1 MNETRQHHA
10 YQRGVRMASLWK
22 RFKGTIFRCDS
33 YWISKARKYNLPTW
47 LGHVPITCLVAIS
60 AVSCLTGGLL
70 VGAIILFVW
79 SFLLLPSVMEFL
91 RPTVNVKVT
100 NWEEKSH
107 TYNYGSNG
115 SNGSDGSTG
124 S

>member
-10 YQRGVRMASLWK
+10 YQRGVRMANQWK
-22 RFKGTIFRCDS
+22 RLNGTILRWDS
-33 YWISKARKYNLPTW
+33 FWVSKARKYNLPTW
-47 LGHVPITCLVAIS
+47 LGHVPITSLVAIS

-70 VGAIILFVW
+70 VAVIILFVW
-79 SFLLLPSVMEFL
+79 AFILLPSVMGFL
-91 RPTVNVKVT
+91 RPTVNVKVS

>member
-1 MNETRQHHA
+1 MSQARNQQA
-10 YQRGVRMASLWK
+10 YQRGIRVARMWK
-22 RFKGTIFRCDS
+22 RLKGTILRWDLL
-33 YWISKARKYNLPTW
+33 WVSKASKYNLPTW
-47 LGHVPITCLVAIS
+47 LGHIPITCLVAVSVIS
-60 AVSCLTGGLL
+60 GLTGGLL
-70 VGAIILFVW
+70 VAVVILFVW
-79 SFLLLPSVMEFL
+79 ALLLLPSMVELL

-107 TYNYGSNG
+107 KYNHGSNG

>member
-1 MNETRQHHA
+1 M
-10 YQRGVRMASLWK
+10 
-22 RFKGTIFRCDS
+22 
-33 YWISKARKYNLPTW
+33 SKARKYGLPAW
-47 LGHVPITCLVAIS
+47 LGHVPITCLVAVSAIS
-60 AVSCLTGGLL
+60 GLAGGLL
-70 VGAIILFVW
+70 VAIVILFVW
-79 SFLLLPSVMEFL
+79 ALLLLPSMIELL

-107 TYNYGSNG
+107 KYNYGSNG

>member
-1 MNETRQHHA
+1 MNQPAQERA
-10 YQRGVRMASLWK
+10 YLRGARAAKYWK
-22 RFKGTIFRCDS
+22 RLTTAIRRWDS
-33 YWISKARKYNLPTW
+33 LCVSKARKYRLPAW
-47 LGHVPITCLVAIS
+47 LGHVPIVCLVTIS
-60 AVSCLTGGLL
+60 AVCCLTGGLL
-70 VGAIILFVW
+70 LATGVLFVW
-79 SFLLLPSVMEFL
+79 AFLLLPSMMELF

-107 TYNYGSNG
+107 SSNYGSNG

>member
-10 YQRGVRMASLWK
+10 YQRGERMASLWK
-22 RFKGTIFRCDS
+22 RLKGTILRWDGFCV
-33 YWISKARKYNLPTW
+33 SKARKYKLPTW
-47 LGHVPITCLVAIS
+47 LGHVPLTCLVTIS

-70 VGAIILFVW
+70 VAVIILFVW
-79 SFLLLPSVMEFL
+79 AFLLLSSVMEFL

>member
-1 MNETRQHHA
+1 MLGSNEQA
-10 YQRGVRMASLWK
+10 YVRGQKAATFWK
-22 RFKGTIFRCDS
+22 RLKKVVSTWDQLCVGWAKNHKLPA
-33 YWISKARKYNLPTW
+33 WI
-47 LGHVPITCLVAIS
+47 GHVPIACLVAVS
-60 AVSCLTGGLL
+60 AVSCLAGGLL
-70 VGAIILFVW
+70 LTIGVLFVW
-79 SFLLLPSVMEFL
+79 AFLLLPSVMELL

-107 TYNYGSNG
+107 NSNYGSNG

>member
-1 MNETRQHHA
+1 MNQPAQERA
-10 YQRGVRMASLWK
+10 YLRGARAAKHCK
-22 RFKGTIFRCDS
+22 RLTTAIRRWDCLCVT
-33 YWISKARKYNLPTW
+33 KARKHNLPTW
-47 LGHVPITCLVAIS
+47 LGHVPIACLVAVS
-60 AVSCLTGGLL
+60 VVSCLTGGLL
-70 VGAIILFVW
+70 LAAIVLFVW
-79 SFLLLPSVMEFL
+79 ALLLLPSVMELF

-107 TYNYGSNG
+107 NPNYGSNG

>member
-1 MNETRQHHA
+1 MSQARDQQA
-10 YQRGVRMASLWK
+10 YQRGIWAARKWSRLKNVIMRWD
-22 RFKGTIFRCDS
+22 RFCV
-33 YWISKARKYNLPTW
+33 SKARKYNLPTW

-70 VGAIILFVW
+70 VAVIILFVW
-79 SFLLLPSVMEFL
+79 AFLLLPSVMEFL

-107 TYNYGSNG
+107 KYSYGSNG

>member
-1 MNETRQHHA
+1 MNEKRQHHA
-10 YQRGVRMASLWK
+10 YQRGVRMANLWK
-22 RFKGTIFRCDS
+22 RLKGTILKWDS
-33 YWISKARKYNLPTW
+33 FWVSKARKYNLPTW
-47 LGHVPITCLVAIS
+47 LGHVPITCLVAVSAIS
-60 AVSCLTGGLL
+60 GLTSGLL
-70 VGAIILFVW
+70 VAIIILFIW
-79 SFLLLPSVMEFL
+79 ALLLLPSMMEFL

-107 TYNYGSNG
+107 KYNYGSNG

>member
-1 MNETRQHHA
+1 MNDTTQHHA
-10 YQRGVRMASLWK
+10 YQRGVRLASLWM
-22 RFKGTIFRCDS
+22 RLKGIILRWDS
-33 YWISKARKYNLPTW
+33 FWVLKARKYSLPVW

-60 AVSCLTGGLL
+60 AFSCLTGGLL
-70 VGAIILFVW
+70 VGAIILFGW
-79 SFLLLPSVMEFL
+79 SLLLLPSVIKFL
-91 RPTVNVKVT
+91 KPTVNVKVT

-115 SNGSDGSTG
+115 SNGSDGSAG